1 MPSDELSHQI
11 LTLLSDHP
19 HTSQRQLARELGIS
33 LGKVNYCLNALIEK
47 GILKVN
53 NFKNSKNK
61 AAYVYVLTPQGIE
74 EKAKVTARFLK
85 RKIEEFDALQAEIK
99 ELKKQIESGQES
111 RL

>member
-11 LTLLSDHP
+11 LTILSDHP
-19 HTSQRQLARELGIS
+19 QTSQRQLARELGIS

-61 AAYVYVLTPQGIE
+61 AAYVYVLTPKGIE

-99 ELKKQIESGQES
+99 KLKKQVESGLEH
-111 RL
+111 RV